1 MKLNP
6 LIPLSDQHVIPP
18 YSNTAE
24 SLITIMRMTYYLI
37 ANLTKVLIVK
47 QILLYSFSK
56 ELNKEVFREY
66 GYITDVRVERVKE

>member
-6 LIPLSDQHVIPP
+6 LIPSSDQHVIPP

-24 SLITIMRMTYYLI
+24 SFITIMRMTYMI

-56 ELNKEVFREY
+56 ELNKEAFREY

>member
-1 MKLNP
+1 M
-6 LIPLSDQHVIPP
+6 
-18 YSNTAE
+18 
-24 SLITIMRMTYYLI
+24 I

-66 GYITDVRVERVKE
+66 GYITDVRVERVQE